1 MPKEYNQELTPGICK
16 CVLIWKRGLC
26 EYRIQ
31 VESKYYDWLSLGE
44 RGRINIQKKAIGSRR
59 GGMGVTTS
67 TIKGLSGGTR
77 RWKNPR
83 KNSVESSE
91 RVYSC

>member
-1 MPKEYNQELTPGICK
+1 MFHAKRYNQELTPGICK

-44 RGRINIQKKAIGSRR
+44 RGRINIQKEGHEQQEAGI
-59 GGMGVTTS
+59 GVTTS

-77 RWKNPR
+77 RWK
-83 KNSVESSE
+83 SQE
-91 RVYSC
+91 RIL